1 VVVGAW
7 TSIPVRIS
15 NPNDDPIT
23 VTSLRVGVAGSSGGC
38 QAAANFET
46 RASVVPFTVPAR
58 ADGYPLPATLRPQIR
73 LRSLSTSQDACQG
86 QTFALTFEGS
96 AVA

>member
-1 VVVGAW
+1 MGAW
-7 TSIPVRIS
+7 TSIPVTIS

-23 VTSLRVGVAGSSGGC
+23 VTSLRVAVSGSPGGC

-46 RASVVPFTVPAR
+46 RASVVPFTVPAG
-58 ADGYPLPATLRPQIR
+58 ASGYALPAALRPQIR

-86 QTFALTFEGS
+86 QTFALSFEGS